1 MKLAS
6 TPVLVLAVSSLLL
19 VKNASA
25 FSTSRKILEV
35 QQQQFADSLMSH
47 SYSGLPHQQSQSQSQ
62 SQPSSPAFVLRSSVV
77 LSHAP
82 SSTTTT
88 AAPTGFID
96 TELRGAAMR
105 LHTKAQ
111 APKEGQVEVKKEE
124 TPKKQYVPTHA
135 DYLHFLVDSQHV
147 YQALEEIVNANDQ
160 LAVFRHTGLER
171 TAALETDIRFLMDEY
186 ELERPSVGAKGTAYA
201 TLLREIAARDAVPE
215 FMCHYYNYY
224 FAHTAGGRMIGKQMS
239 ALLLNKKTLEFYKV
253 RETYS
258 VLFVCGFV
266 WVVWTVRW
274 DLGVEYV
281 SFIILCIAN
290 LFLFSLFDSLYRIIP
305 LRTCTDLINRQLT
318 NGNTT

>member
-1 MKLAS
+1 MR
-6 TPVLVLAVSSLLL
+6 V
-19 VKNASA
+19 
-25 FSTSRKILEV
+25 RI
-35 QQQQFADSLMSH
+35 
-47 SYSGLPHQQSQSQSQ
+47 
-62 SQPSSPAFVLRSSVV
+62 
-77 LSHAP
+77 
-82 SSTTTT
+82 
-88 AAPTGFID
+88 
-96 TELRGAAMR
+96 GAA
-105 LHTKAQ
+105 
-111 APKEGQVEVKKEE
+111 EGGHSTVRVESGGLTLYEGVVATREE
-124 TPKKQYVPTHA
+124 A
-135 DYLHFLVDSQHV
+135 
-147 YQALEEIVNANDQ
+147 
-160 LAVFRHTGLER
+160 
-171 TAALETDIRFLMDEY
+171 
-186 ELERPSVGAKGTAYA
+186 
-201 TLLREIAARDAVPE
+201 EIAARDAVPE

-290 LFLFSLFDSLYRIIP
+290 LFLFSLFDSLYRITP